1 MDRETVKTYHDKHWN
16 EIIPWVNRISWDQF
30 FNAILNDTEKEYI
43 EVELKNLLKKIYFSN
58 PTWAAEAIKKFSTY
72 DVEGHGYISP
82 KFFIEYVTELPLE
95 RALQKENPT
104 PKEVRARADRGTE

>member
-1 MDRETVKTYHDKHWN
+1 MIETHLRPGGHDAL
-16 EIIPWVNRISWDQF
+16 IRL
-30 FNAILNDTEKEYI
+30 AT
-43 EVELKNLLKKIYFSN
+43 YFSN